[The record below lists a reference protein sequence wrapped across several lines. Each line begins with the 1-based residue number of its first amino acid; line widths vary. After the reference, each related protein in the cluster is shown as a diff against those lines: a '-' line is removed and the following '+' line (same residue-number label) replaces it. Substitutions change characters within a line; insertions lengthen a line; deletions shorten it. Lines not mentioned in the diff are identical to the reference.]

1 MKDARNIDSNEP
13 VQVRCPES
21 HVLRRPSLT
30 PPIDLTIFPV
40 PSRHLCLFPNK
51 RRPLLPLLLLP
62 PDNNKTK
69 QAYAD
74 YEDLMS
80 MTEQMISGMVQ
91 KICGSFK
98 IKYQLNPGEDPLEVD
113 FTPPFRRVS
122 MMDGLEEV
130 LKVKL
135 PALDDPEVG
144 VAYTL

>member
-1 MKDARNIDSNEP
+1 MANTICTYDPSPILPTDLNP
-13 VQVRCPES
+13 
-21 HVLRRPSLT
+21 HVSDWTNTWL
-30 PPIDLTIFPV
+30 
-40 PSRHLCLFPNK
+40 
-51 RRPLLPLLLLP
+51 
-62 PDNNKTK
+62 

-80 MTEQMISGMVQ
+80 MTELMISGMVK

-98 IKYQLNPGEDPLEVD
+98 IMYHLNPGEEPLEVD

-122 MMDGLEEV
+122 MIDGLEEV

-144 VAYTL
+144 GEALFTGWR